1 MSNSEL
7 LDGVPY
13 WTEKMYR
20 PGGGQDHLGLGSV
33 TTDRI
38 LPRLSPGINVLT
50 THPRYWSFYA
60 FVLSEFWSRD
70 LPRTKAALRDW
81 YRPLECIYAVACSLC
96 ENPEHFGNPIGTR
109 RIAGLIAD
117 EPSGFDPQFDYM
129 DSAMGGYGL
138 YYSTVMQT
146 LGLVALA
153 DPQLGLP
160 LDAVTPD
167 GQVVADKFRSV
178 IADTEYYTNWIDRHE
193 EEVPYGVAAEYG
205 ELACFCRL
213 RDESALDRP
222 VLVDAFLH
230 HGNPLEAEGRR
241 QTLRMFCELA
251 AQNETTAVDEAS
263 FRRLIYY
270 GADHP
275 AEVDAPGVAFVP
287 PEPLTRTAR
296 KWRLYQARE
305 YFNASLNEMWRRLSH
320 WGLASD
326 GDIYPVPMRDLLESI
341 DAVDFESFAESVGVD
356 LPPGGLTADSPYQEL
371 LEWVMSVGG
380 VTGQLDD
387 RWELDCDLTE
397 DRIIEWLGYGRS
409 ATDNGPDVLAAALT
423 LATFVAAR
431 LWAPD
436 LPLLEPADWFPV
448 VEGRRDRLGMQ
459 RFIETLRERIDAG
472 ETIGEI
478 ARWLTLDYVI
488 TQHERVATAKLSTTG
503 DTFRFR
509 REAGRLRFFSKDA
522 KVGMNDSRFNALATV
537 VYELGWCGYLY
548 VEDHGLTKEGNLL
561 RADGDLPISGAF
573 RSLTV
578 GEGA

>member
-1 MSNSEL
+1 
-7 LDGVPY
+7 
-13 WTEKMYR
+13 
-20 PGGGQDHLGLGSV
+20 
-33 TTDRI
+33 
-38 LPRLSPGINVLT
+38 
-50 THPRYWSFYA
+50 
-60 FVLSEFWSRD
+60 
-70 LPRTKAALRDW
+70 
-81 YRPLECIYAVACSLC
+81 
-96 ENPEHFGNPIGTR
+96 
-109 RIAGLIAD
+109 
-117 EPSGFDPQFDYM
+117 
-129 DSAMGGYGL
+129 
-138 YYSTVMQT
+138 
-146 LGLVALA
+146 
-153 DPQLGLP
+153 
-160 LDAVTPD
+160 VTPD
-167 GQVVADKFRSV
+167 GQVVADRFRAV
-178 IADTEYYTNWIDRHE
+178 IADTEYYTNWIARHD

-230 HGNPLEAEGRR
+230 HGNPVEAEGRR

-251 AQNETTAVDEAS
+251 AQTETTAVDEAS

-270 GADHP
+270 GADHA
-275 AEVDAPGVAFVP
+275 AEVDASGVAFVP
-287 PEPLTRTAR
+287 PEPLARTAR

-320 WGLASD
+320 WGLARD
-326 GDIYPVPMRDLLESI
+326 GDIYPVPMADLLKSI
-341 DAVDFESFAESVGVD
+341 DAVDFEGFAESVGVD
-356 LPPGGLTADSPYQEL
+356 LPPGGLTADSLYQEL
-371 LEWVMSVGG
+371 LEWVMSVGD

-387 RWELDCDLTE
+387 RWELDRDLTE

-431 LWAPD
+431 LWAPE

-448 VEGRRDRLGMQ
+448 VEGGRDRLGMQ
-459 RFIETLRERIDAG
+459 RFIDTLRERIDAG

-522 KVGMNDSRFNALATV
+522 KVGMNDSRFNALATF

-548 VEDHGLTKEGNLL
+548 VEDHGLTKEGKLL
-561 RADGDLPISGAF
+561 RADGDLPISRAF
-573 RSLTV
+573 NSLAV